1 MTIKAGETLGGGG
14 ATRIGDQ
21 VEFKTKVFKGKK
33 GYFMIEE
40 TFYINI
46 SSESHEVRNNVASY
60 VVNFF

>member
-1 MTIKAGETLGGGG
+1 M
-14 ATRIGDQ
+14 
-21 VEFKTKVFKGKK
+21 EFKTKVFKGKK